1 MGPVNVGRTVRVH
14 VPIVHTPFSDT
25 ERMETRRLR
34 LLLEL
39 ARLGSMRAVSDEL
52 GVTTSTV
59 SQQIAALAREVGT
72 ALVEPVG
79 RQVRLTP
86 AGRRL
91 AGHAV
96 TILADVEAARLDLDP
111 AAEPTGTVRIAGFA
125 TAVRRSLLPVS
136 ARLAVEHPG
145 VRLRLHEH
153 EPDECAEL
161 LAGDRIDLALVYDY
175 DLAPEPLPPTVE
187 ATPLWS
193 TRWSLAVP
201 AGAVEPGGPTP
212 AVFARVRERDWIV
225 NSRGTADE
233 RVVRTVAA
241 MAGFEPRVVHRIDSL
256 DLLVEL
262 VAAGYGVGLVPG
274 SQPVPAGVGLV
285 ELADPEVLLRTYA
298 VVLRGRSG
306 WPPLARVLAALAQE
320 RLVGP
325 PGPG

>member
-1 MGPVNVGRTVRVH
+1 VSILDTQ
-14 VPIVHTPFSDT
+14 FSND

-91 AGHAV
+91 AEHAV
-96 TILADVEAARLDLDP
+96 TILADVDAARLDLDP
-111 AAEPTGTVRIAGFA
+111 TAEPTGTVRIAGFE
-125 TAVRRSLLPVS
+125 TAVRRSLLPVA
-136 ARLAVEHPG
+136 ARLAAEHPG
-145 VRLRLHEH
+145 VRLLLHEH

-161 LAGDRIDLALVYDY
+161 LAADRIDLALVYDY
-175 DLAPEPLPPTVE
+175 NLAPVSLDPTVE

-201 AGAVEPGGPTP
+201 AGADAPDEPTP
-212 AVFARVRERDWIV
+212 AVFARMRDRDWIV

-233 RVVRTVAA
+233 RVVRAVAA
-241 MAGFEPRVVHRIDSL
+241 TVGFEPRVLHRIDSL
-256 DLLVEL
+256 DLLVDL
-262 VAAGYGVGLVPG
+262 VVAGYGVGLVPAY
-274 SQPVPAGVGLV
+274 QPTPPGARLV
-285 ELADPEVLLRTYA
+285 ALTDPEVVLRTYA

-306 WPPLARVLAALAQE
+306 WPPLARVLAALGRE
-320 RLVGP
+320 RKSWLQP
-325 PGPG
+325 

>member
-1 MGPVNVGRTVRVH
+1 MDSSQRRPTVHVH
-14 VPIVHTPFSDT
+14 VPIVDTPFRDT

-39 ARLGSMRAVSDEL
+39 ARLGSMRAVSEEL

-86 AGRRL
+86 AGRSL

-96 TILADVEAARLDLDP
+96 TILADVDAARLDLDP
-111 AAEPTGTVRIAGFA
+111 TAEPTGTVRIAGFE
-125 TAVRRSLLPVS
+125 TAVRRSLLPVA
-136 ARLAVEHPG
+136 ARLAAEHPG
-145 VRLRLHEH
+145 VRLLLHEH

-175 DLAPEPLPPTVE
+175 NLAPVSLDPTVE

-201 AGAVEPGGPTP
+201 AAADAPGEPTP
-212 AVFARVRERDWIV
+212 AVFARMRDRDWIV

-233 RVVRTVAA
+233 RVVRAVAA
-241 MAGFEPRVVHRIDSL
+241 TAGFEPRVMHRIDSL
-256 DLLVEL
+256 DLLVDL
-262 VAAGYGVGLVPG
+262 VAAGYGVGLVVAD
-274 SQPVPAGVGLV
+274 QPVPPGVRLV
-285 ELADPEVLLRTYA
+285 ALTGPEVVLRTYA
-298 VVLRGRSG
+298 VVLRGRAG
-306 WPPLARVLAALAQE
+306 WPPLALVLAALGRE
-320 RLVGP
+320 RKSLS
-325 PGPG
+325 